1 MRGGNVNKSTSL
13 YEKENNMYITPQTN
27 IRLLHNVPFDSSYVH
42 SLFFSS
48 ASGQTTYFQ
57 NLTKYNLNNYTYQ
70 RYDKGVLRV
79 QILADNLY
87 DINYMMFQNRAFG
100 NKWFYAFVD
109 KVEYLNDVTTAI
121 YYHIDEIQTWLFDW
135 NFAQCFVER
144 MHTPTDEVGENI
156 QPEPLEVGE
165 YVYNDYDTFTRFG
178 GQNTPRIIV
187 GLTDVEDSEYIA
199 NGRIYDRVY
208 GGLTLFAFQDTAEGA
223 VYVNKLINDYGKK
236 APDAIVTIYM
246 VPHEAI
252 ADAYVYD
259 GTEENPSPIPSNVFT
274 VTDPVVLGDC
284 GTDIDGYTPR
294 NKKLFTYPYNFEN
307 VSNGEGG
314 SLPLRYEF
322 FDNNTAQVFVGS
334 TFTQPV
340 QIYCCP
346 RMYKGVKGDVSHPTV
361 PTHSTD
367 EKLVLTNFPSCSW
380 NIDSWKVWW
389 AQNAVPIAI
398 KAGESALAIGVT
410 SYKSATPPKEV
421 ETDII
426 SGLTGKKET
435 KTVEGTPAH
444 FELNANGA
452 LYALHT
458 ISSIMTSTY
467 KASIQADVTRG
478 NISSANAM
486 FTQQDY
492 GFKHGR
498 MSVNSQYAEMIDSFF
513 DRFGYAVNKLMTPS
527 LHTRTNWTFIKTVD
541 CAIHGSIPRD
551 SEAIIENAFNN
562 GITFWARPSVVTVGD
577 YSQNNAPLT

>member
-1 MRGGNVNKSTSL
+1 
-13 YEKENNMYITPQTN
+13 MYITPQTN

-144 MHTPTDEVGENI
+144 MHTPTDEVGDNI
-156 QPEPLEVGE
+156 VPEPLEVGE
-165 YVYNDYDTFTRFG
+165 YVYNNYSRLGFYETQRDQTFYPTV
-178 GQNTPRIIV
+178 IV
-187 GLTDVEDSEYIA
+187 VGVVKVNDDGEYLA
-199 NGRIYDRVY
+199 EGKIYDSVY
-208 GGLTLFAFQDTAEGA
+208 GGLTLYAFECSENGIDG
-223 VYVNKLINDYGKK
+223 VDFVISHFSKK
-236 APDAIVTIYM
+236 DPNSVVTIYM
-246 VPHEAI
+246 LPRDCFGKFSPYINKDDGGGFIDAI
-252 ADAYVYD
+252 V
-259 GTEENPSPIPSNVFT
+259 PIPTNFKGEHHII
-274 VTDPVVLGDC
+274 PLGDC
-284 GTDIDGYTPR
+284 GTQIDGYTVR
-294 NKKLFTYPYNFEN
+294 NKKLLTYPYNFEN
-307 VSNGEGG
+307 VVNGEGNN
-314 SLPLRYEF
+314 LAIRYEF
-322 FDNNTAQVFVGS
+322 CKHGENNTKIATVLAYS
-334 TFTQPV
+334 TITQPV
-340 QIYCCP
+340 QITLFP
-346 RMYKGVKGDVSHPTV
+346 VGYKGIPDTNEWDSYPKHMV
-361 PTHSTD
+361 D
-367 EKLVLTNFPSCSW
+367 EKLTLTGYPMCSW
-380 NIDSWKVWW
+380 NADAWKVWIG
-389 AQNAVPIAI
+389 QNAVPLMI
-398 KAGESALAIGVT
+398 KAGESALALGVT
-410 SYKSATPPKEV
+410 AYKPATESKEV
-421 ETDII
+421 PSDVLGI
-426 SGLTGKKET
+426 TGKQLT
-435 KTVEGTPAH
+435 KTEEGTPAH
-444 FELNANGA
+444 FELNANGT

-458 ISSIMTSTY
+458 ISSMMTSVY
-467 KASIQADVTRG
+467 KSSIQADYCKG
-478 NISSANAM
+478 NISSANSM
-486 FTQQDY
+486 FSQGDY

-498 MSVNSQYAEMIDSFF
+498 MSVNRQQAEMIDSFF

-541 CAIHGSIPRD
+541 CTIHGSIPRD

>member
-1 MRGGNVNKSTSL
+1 
-13 YEKENNMYITPQTN
+13 MYITPQTN
-27 IRLLHNVPFDSSYVH
+27 IRLLHNVPIDSSYVH
-42 SLFFSS
+42 SLFFAS

-87 DINYMMFQNRAFG
+87 DVNYMMFQNRAFG

-144 MHTPTDEVGENI
+144 MHTPTDVVGDNI
-156 QPEPLEVGE
+156 VPEPLEVGE
-165 YVYNDYDTFTRFG
+165 YVYNNYDTFTDYG

-187 GLTDVEDSEYIA
+187 GLTDVDGDKDYIA
-199 NGRIYDRVY
+199 EGKIYDRVY
-208 GGLTLFAFQDTAEGA
+208 GGLTLYAFPATDDGAEDINA
-223 VYVNKLINDYGKK
+223 LITLYGKK
-236 APDAIVTIYM
+236 APDTIVTIYM
-246 VPHEAI
+246 IPHEALS
-252 ADAYVYD
+252 DDYVNTGGD
-259 GTEENPSPIPSNVFT
+259 LNPIPSEVIT
-274 VTDPVVLGDC
+274 TPSSLTLGSY
-284 GTDIDGYTPR
+284 GSDINGYTPR
-294 NKKLFTYPYNFEN
+294 NNKLFTYPYNFEN
-307 VSNGEGG
+307 VGNGEGAN
-314 SLPLRYEF
+314 LALRYEF
-322 FDNNTAQVFVGS
+322 FNNKSAQVFVGS

-340 QIYCCP
+340 QVYCCP
-346 RMYKGVKGDVSHPTV
+346 KNYKGVTGDSSHPTV

-367 EKLVLTNFPSCSW
+367 ERIVLSNYPSCSW

-398 KAGESALAIGVT
+398 KATESALAIGITSFKGGSVKDVPSNVVNMQGETIPLEEVT
-410 SYKSATPPKEV
+410 SPSFNMDKA
-421 ETDII
+421 
-426 SGLTGKKET
+426 
-435 KTVEGTPAH
+435 
-444 FELNANGA
+444 GA

-458 ISSIMTSTY
+458 ISNLLQSVY
-467 KASIQADVTRG
+467 KASIQADVTKG

-486 FTQQDY
+486 FTHFDY

-498 MSVNSQYAEMIDSFF
+498 MSVNRQQAEIIDNFF
-513 DRFGYAVNKLMTPS
+513 DRFGYAVNRLMTPS
-527 LHTRTNWTFIKTVD
+527 LHTRTNWTFIKTID
-541 CAIHGSIPRD
+541 CTIHGSIPRD